1 MFDTK
6 ATGAYLAGQALGNMV
21 GRVAAANKYEERIDI
36 QSMALAELRQRL
48 GTEIGLKKAAIIAHG
63 FELCLRQGL
72 TRVVQQIGYE
82 SKLIAAHLAKYGS
95 LTQTEFEELAP
106 VTTERKIEDWKKR
119 STSIRISLEGALA
132 YLDSEEGKSFIIDP
146 VFALD
151 AKESARILERVRAE
165 VEANYKTE

>member
-1 MFDTK
+1 MFDSK
-6 ATGAYLAGQALGNMV
+6 ATGAFLAGQTLGKAA
-21 GRVAAANKYEERIDI
+21 GRIAAANKYEERIDI
-36 QSMALAELRQRL
+36 QSMALADLRQRL
-48 GTEIGLKKAAIIAHG
+48 SSEIGLKNWAIIAHG
-63 FELCLRQGL
+63 YEISIRNGL
-72 TRVVQQIGYE
+72 SCVVQQIGYE

-106 VTTERKIEDWKKR
+106 VTTERKIEDPKKR
-119 STSIRISLEGALA
+119 PISIRISRDGALA
-132 YLDSEEGKSFIIDP
+132 YLDSEKGKAAICDP